1 MVLMME
7 GTTIISV
14 SLAVSMMVV
23 QLLVVQLLRDGAMDA
38 IRAAE
43 DHVLASDAVDEVST
57 MSFFASAS
65 DVRPDY
71 LRGII
76 SQGMRHVSPSLW
88 RSHSTSSSSS
98 SSSAPLAAPYWPL

>member
-38 IRAAE
+38 VAAAE
-43 DHVLASDAVDEVST
+43 DRVLASEAVDEVST

-65 DVRPDY
+65 VRPDY
-71 LRGII
+71 LRGVVR
-76 SQGMRHVSPSLW
+76 QGMGYVFVF
-88 RSHSTSSSSS
+88 
-98 SSSAPLAAPYWPL
+98 